1 MIMLSALL
9 TVDKNADIIMSTLSP
24 EIDNGLPRTDTEI
37 SANGDVVTIK
47 VNAKNVSAM
56 RAALNSYLG
65 WIRITENINEMS
77 DRNE

>member
-9 TVDKNADIIMSTLSP
+9 TVNKNAGIIMSTLSP
-24 EIDNGLPRTDTEI
+24 EIGNGLPRTDTEI
-37 SANGDVVTIK
+37 SADGDTVTIR
-47 VNAKNVSAM
+47 VSAKDVSAM